1 MDGQCGVLGDQTGW
15 IMLTKSKQR
24 GVSLIE
30 LMVGIIIVSLLFA
43 LAATNYS
50 GWIQNQQIRTA
61 AESILNG
68 IQVTRSEAVKNNAQ
82 VRFVLCG
89 LPASSWEVLA
99 ASAPA
104 AAPAA
109 SLACG
114 AGSNAAAG
122 EIRVQERSGQ
132 EGSRL
137 AQVFATSQLVPIP
150 VPPILLTP
158 DGSTTITF
166 NSFGRVVANADGS
179 ASIQR
184 IEVAT
189 PAGDRPLGITVGAAG
204 NTRMCDP
211 SPLLAATDP
220 RHC

>member
-1 MDGQCGVLGDQTGW
+1 
-15 IMLTKSKQR
+15 MLTKGKQR

-30 LMVGIIIVSLLFA
+30 LIVGIIIVSLLFA
-43 LAATNYS
+43 LAANNYR

-68 IQVTRSEAVKNNAQ
+68 IQVARSEAVKNNERA
-82 VRFVLCG
+82 RFVLCS

-99 ASAPA
+99 VSATA

-114 AGSNAAAG
+114 AGSSATAG
-122 EIRVQERSGQ
+122 EVRVQERSGQ
-132 EGSRL
+132 EGSRS
-137 AQVFATSQLVPIP
+137 AQVAINGAAIGVTAV
-150 VPPILLTP
+150 TA
-158 DGSTTITF
+158 ITF
-166 NSFGRVVANADGS
+166 NSFGRVAANADGS
-179 ASIQR
+179 TSITQ
-184 IEVAT
+184 VDVST
-189 PAGDRPLGITVGAAG
+189 STGDRPLRITVGAGG

-211 SPLLAATDP
+211 SPQLPATDP

>member
-1 MDGQCGVLGDQTGW
+1 
-15 IMLTKSKQR
+15 MLSAGKQS
-24 GVSLIE
+24 GLTMIE
-30 LMVGIIIVSLLFA
+30 LMISVVIVSILLA
-43 LAATNYS
+43 LGATSYS

-68 IQVTRSEAVKNNAQ
+68 LQVTRTEAVKNNTTA
-82 VRFVLCG
+82 RFVLCG
-89 LPASSWEVLA
+89 LPASSWEVLV
-99 ASAPA
+99 ASAAA

-122 EIRVQERSGQ
+122 EVRVQQRSGQ

-137 AQVFATSQLVPIP
+137 AAVAVTPAGAATV
-150 VPPILLTP
+150 
-158 DGSTTITF
+158 TF
-166 NSFGRVVANADGS
+166 NGMGRVVANFDGT
-179 ASIQR
+179 ASITQVD
-184 IEVAT
+184 INN
-189 PAGDRPLGITVGAAG
+189 PQGNRPLRITQSVSG

-211 SPLLAATDP
+211 SPLLVATDP

>member
-1 MDGQCGVLGDQTGW
+1 MDGQYGMLGDQAEW
-15 IMLTKSKQR
+15 LMLTKGKQR
-24 GVSLIE
+24 GVTLIE
-30 LMVGIIIVSLLFA
+30 LMVGIIIVSLLFV
-43 LAATNYS
+43 LSTRSYS

-68 IQVTRSEAVKNNAQ
+68 IQITRNEAVKNNGRA
-82 VRFVLCG
+82 RFVLCG
-89 LPASSWEVLA
+89 LAASSWEVLA

-104 AAPAA
+104 AAPVA

-132 EGSRL
+132 EGSRF
-137 AQVFATSQLVPIP
+137 AQVV
-150 VPPILLTP
+150 VTP
-158 DGSTTITF
+158 GGATTITF
-166 NSFGRVVANADGS
+166 DSFGRVVANADAS
-179 ASIQR
+179 ASIAQ
-184 IEVAT
+184 VDVST
-189 PAGDRPLGITVGAAG
+189 PTGDRPLRITLGTAG

-211 SPLLAATDP
+211 SPQLSATDP